1 MKRILVG
8 SLGILAAM
16 ALVVTTVAPV
26 AAQNTNP
33 RFGKWKM
40 KSEDPAPASNIMT
53 YEPLG
58 AKGMKITVEAVNA
71 KGEKT
76 MWWYTTDFDGKD
88 MPVTGQAAGQTTAVN
103 KINDNINEIIG
114 KRDGRIT
121 QKLYNVLSTDK
132 NTIGN
137 LYMNYDATGKVT
149 RVTTATYERMP

>member
-1 MKRILVG
+1 MKRIFVG
-8 SLGILAAM
+8 SLGI
-16 ALVVTTVAPV
+16 V
-26 AAQNTNP
+26 AAVVLVISTVSAQTNTNP

-40 KSEDPAPASNIMT
+40 KSEDPAPVSNVMT
-53 YEPLG
+53 YESFG
-58 AKGMKITVEAVNA
+58 DKGMKVTVEAVNA

-76 MWWYTTDFDGKD
+76 MWWYTTNFDGKD
-88 MPVTGQAAGQTTAVN
+88 MPMTGQAAGQTSAVSR
-103 KINDNINEIIG
+103 INENINEIIG

-121 QKLYNVLSTDK
+121 QKLYNVLSTDT